1 VDETSSLPVRRSLS
15 HILTIPKTIM
25 KLQRIE
31 AGEYLTPDGR
41 FYLRNTY
48 YSNGTPGRN
57 NAAKGWLIED
67 RSGATPFPVSSTQ
80 KSKLRRVDTLA
91 QAREIVAGIIQR
103 DAGAQ
108 KLQTAGWY
116 KEQNAK
122 QPGVC
127 WRSPYTGRLLTQ
139 TEALLELSLMS

>member
-1 VDETSSLPVRRSLS
+1 
-15 HILTIPKTIM
+15 M

-31 AGEYLTPDGR
+31 AGEYLTPDDR
-41 FYLRNTY
+41 FYVRNTY

-67 RSGATPFPVSSTQ
+67 RSGATPFRFSSTQ
-80 KSKLRRVDTLA
+80 MSKLRRVDTLA
-91 QAREIVAGIIQR
+91 QAREIVAEIVQR
-103 DAGAQ
+103 DADAQ
-108 KLQTAGWY
+108 KLRQAGWC
-116 KEQNAK
+116 KEENPQ

-139 TEALLELSLMS
+139 TEALLELNLMS

>member
-1 VDETSSLPVRRSLS
+1 
-15 HILTIPKTIM
+15 M

-41 FYLRNTY
+41 FYIRNTY
-48 YSNGTPGRN
+48 YSNGIPGRN

-67 RSGATPFPVSSTQ
+67 RSGATPFLISNTQ
-80 KSKLRRVDTLA
+80 KSKLRRVDTLG
-91 QAREIVAGIIQR
+91 QAKEIVVGIIQR
-103 DAGAQ
+103 DAQAQ
-108 KLQTAGWY
+108 KLRQAGWC
-116 KEQNAK
+116 KEENPP

-127 WRSPYTGRLLTQ
+127 WRSPYTDHLLTQ

>member
-1 VDETSSLPVRRSLS
+1 
-15 HILTIPKTIM
+15 M

-41 FYLRNTY
+41 FYVCNTY
-48 YSNGTPGRN
+48 YSNGIPGRSN
-57 NAAKGWLIED
+57 TNKGWLIED
-67 RSGATPFPVSSTQ
+67 RSGATPFLVSSNQ

-103 DAGAQ
+103 DADAQ
-108 KLQTAGWY
+108 KLYTDGWC
-116 KEQNAK
+116 KEKNSE

-127 WRSPYTGRLLTQ
+127 WRSPYSGRLLTQ
-139 TEALLELSLMS
+139 TEAMLELSLML